1 MLQENLIFDYEVLR
15 CFDRFQCRFVFT
27 KVTSQIVAAIMEA
40 QKIDFVEGDAI
51 PVPGTEEKVVLPRKL
66 TLAEL
71 TRFDYS
77 LESINLV
84 SLA

>member
-1 MLQENLIFDYEVLR
+1 
-15 CFDRFQCRFVFT
+15 
-27 KVTSQIVAAIMEA
+27 MEA

-71 TRFDYS
+71 TR
-77 LESINLV
+77 LEKKILADKNILIHWDLV
-84 SLA
+84 PWNH